1 VGKKYNKKRRIKKM
15 GIFKRVTT
23 ITKAEING
31 LLDGLEDPI
40 AMLNEYSRELEQEIL
55 KGQKALSQQ
64 YLVEKKQA
72 ALLLETEQLIE
83 KRTRQAKLAIEQEED
98 TIAKLAVQ
106 EKLLHEKQCDLYQQQ
121 FDAIKEQTQILVEK
135 LNQLKETY
143 NELQHKKILLASR
156 ANVAQSIKQIQ
167 KATVSFQTDNIARG
181 VARAEE
187 RIMLME
193 AQVQADSQFSSP
205 LAQHDAA
212 FQNYIREEELEQEL
226 EKLKREKV
234 TL

>member
-1 VGKKYNKKRRIKKM
+1 M

-193 AQVQADSQFSSP
+193 AQVQAGSQFSSP

>member
-1 VGKKYNKKRRIKKM
+1 MIKM
-15 GIFKRVTT
+15 GIFKRVKT

-31 LLDGLEDPI
+31 LLDGMEDPI

-55 KGQKALSQQ
+55 KGQKALAQQ
-64 YLVEKKQA
+64 FLVEKKQA
-72 ALLLETEQLIE
+72 ALLLETEELKE
-83 KRTRQAKLAIEQEED
+83 KRTRQAKLAIERGED

-106 EKLLHEKQCDLYQQQ
+106 EKLIHEKQLNLYQQQ
-121 FDAIKEQTQILVEK
+121 LEAIKEQTQILIEK

-193 AQVQADSQFSSP
+193 AQVQAGTQFSSP
-205 LAQHDAA
+205 LAQHDAIY
-212 FQNYIREEELEQEL
+212 QTYVRDEELEQEL
-226 EKLKREKV
+226 EKLKNEKV
-234 TL
+234 MV

>member
-1 VGKKYNKKRRIKKM
+1 M
-15 GIFKRVTT
+15 GIFKRVKT

-31 LLDGLEDPI
+31 LLDGMEDPI

-72 ALLLETEQLIE
+72 ALLLETEELIA

-106 EKLLHEKQCDLYQQQ
+106 EKLLHEKQFTLYQQQ
-121 FDAIKEQTQILVEK
+121 LEAIKEQTQILVEK

-156 ANVAQSIKQIQ
+156 ANVAQTIKQIQ

-181 VARAEE
+181 VASAEE

-193 AQVQADSQFSSP
+193 AQVQAGSQFSSP
-205 LAQHDAA
+205 LAQHDAV
-212 FQNYIREEELEQEL
+212 FQNYVREEELEKEL
-226 EKLKREKV
+226 EKLKHEKV

>member
-1 VGKKYNKKRRIKKM
+1 M
-15 GIFKRVTT
+15 GIFKRVKT

-31 LLDGLEDPI
+31 LLDGMEDPI

-72 ALLLETEQLIE
+72 VLLLETEQLIE

-106 EKLLHEKQCDLYQQQ
+106 EKLLHEKQIDLYQQQ

-193 AQVQADSQFSSP
+193 AQVQAGSQFASP

-212 FQNYIREEELEQEL
+212 FRNYIREEELEKEL